1 MQHPEASPR
10 GVVRLEATYLC
21 AMTGI
26 LHLHSALRWV
36 ALILLV
42 VTFIGALLGGS
53 TFTEGARKRGLFT
66 MIALHVQ
73 LVLGLILYFV
83 SEKGLAL
90 FQQPDVMKNSV
101 YRFFAVEHIS
111 VMVIGIL
118 LGTLGHSLVKRTE
131 GDRAKYRKQALF
143 FGLALLLIVSR
154 IPWPFMS
161 GFEAYG
167 WF

>member
-1 MQHPEASPR
+1 M
-10 GVVRLEATYLC
+10 EATYLC

-26 LHLHSALRWV
+26 IHLHSALRWV

-42 VTFIGALLGGS
+42 VTFVGALRGGS

-66 MIALHVQ
+66 MIALHIQ
-73 LVLGLILYFV
+73 LVLGLILYFAGNNGV
-83 SEKGLAL
+83 AL
-90 FQQPDVMKNSV
+90 FQQADVMKVSTL
-101 YRFFAVEHIS
+101 RFFAVEHITA
-111 VMVIGIL
+111 MLIGIV

-131 GDRAKYRKQALF
+131 GDRAKYRKQAIF

>member
-1 MQHPEASPR
+1 
-10 GVVRLEATYLC
+10 
-21 AMTGI
+21 MTGI
-26 LHLHSALRWV
+26 IHLHSALRWV

-42 VTFIGALLGGS
+42 VTFVGALRGGS

-66 MIALHVQ
+66 MIALHIQ
-73 LVLGLILYFV
+73 LVLGLILYFAGNNGV
-83 SEKGLAL
+83 AL
-90 FQQPDVMKNSV
+90 FQQADVMKVSTL
-101 YRFFAVEHIS
+101 RFFAVEHITA
-111 VMVIGIL
+111 MLIGIV

-131 GDRAKYRKQALF
+131 GDRAKYRKQAIF

>member
-1 MQHPEASPR
+1 
-10 GVVRLEATYLC
+10 
-21 AMTGI
+21 MTGI
-26 LHLHSALRWV
+26 VHLHSALRWV

-42 VTFIGALLGGS
+42 VTFVSALRGGS

-66 MIALHVQ
+66 MIALHIQ
-73 LVLGLILYFV
+73 LVLGLILYFAGNNGV
-83 SEKGLAL
+83 AL
-90 FQQPDVMKNSV
+90 FQKADVMKNSV
-101 YRFFAVEHIS
+101 YRFFAVEHIT
-111 VMVIGIL
+111 VMVIGIV
-118 LGTLGHSLVKRTE
+118 LGTLGHSLVKRTQ
-131 GDRAKYRKQALF
+131 GDKAKYRKQALF